1 MATTQQKALTK
12 IFGDPQKRILKR
24 LQKKV
29 DEINKLG
36 PKYKA
41 LSDEELAKQTEG
53 LKQRLH

>member
-29 DEINKLG
+29 DQIKKLR
-36 PKYKA
+36 
-41 LSDEELAKQTEG
+41 EEVAYRISLLAEG
-53 LKQRLH
+53 LYLR